1 METVHK
7 ECGRAVPASDLRR
20 KQLYEETVAPFSDKP
35 HEECGRAVPVSD
47 LRRMRFHEE
56 TGAPLSDKPHEE
68 CGRAVPASDLRRK
81 RFYEE
86 TGTPLADKPH
96 EECGVFGIMTPQA
109 ENLAHLVYCGLF
121 ALQHRGQEG
130 AGITVND
137 DGVFTTHK
145 DLGLVDHVF
154 TPQVLSGFPNG
165 NMAVGHT
172 RYGTTGGNQRRNC
185 QPMEVNHQKG
195 KMALVHNGNLSNAG
209 RLRSVLEQ
217 RGAIFHTTSD
227 TEIIAYL
234 ITQARLQTDSIE
246 DAVRLAVPQLEGA
259 FSLIV
264 MSAQKMIA
272 VRDPH
277 GFRPLCIGSLP
288 DGGHVIASESCAL
301 NAVGA
306 KFERDVEAGE
316 MIVLTTDGRIQSDRR
331 YAGTAPKRTCIFEYI
346 YFARPDSVLDGVSV
360 HAARKRAGALL
371 AAAHPAQADVIIG
384 VPDSGLDAALG
395 FAEASGI
402 PYGIGLIK
410 NKYIG
415 RTFIA
420 PSQSERVSGV
430 QLKLS
435 PVCETVAGRRI
446 VLIDDSIVRGT
457 TSRRIVRLLRDAGA
471 KEIHMR
477 ISSPPFLHP
486 CWYGTDIDS
495 EETLIACHYT
505 VDEIAE
511 IIGADSLGFL
521 PIGALPQLAGT
532 DGICTACFTGDY
544 PTTVESDESKDRFE
558 QKIHR

>member
-1 METVHK
+1 MM
-7 ECGRAVPASDLRR
+7 S
-20 KQLYEETVAPFSDKP
+20 
-35 HEECGRAVPVSD
+35 
-47 LRRMRFHEE
+47 
-56 TGAPLSDKPHEE
+56 
-68 CGRAVPASDLRRK
+68 
-81 RFYEE
+81 
-86 TGTPLADKPH
+86 
-96 EECGVFGIMTPQA
+96 PQPKD
-109 ENLAHLVYCGLF
+109 LAHLTYCGLF

-154 TPQVLSGFPNG
+154 PPQVLAGFPHG
-165 NMAVGHT
+165 TIAVGHT
-172 RYGTTGGNQRRNC
+172 RYGTTGGSQRRHC
-185 QPMEVNHQKG
+185 QPMEVNHHKG

-209 RLRSVLEQ
+209 RLRSELEQ

-234 ITQARLQTDSIE
+234 ITQARLRTDSIE

-259 FSLIV
+259 FSLII
-264 MSAQKMIA
+264 MSAQKLIA

-277 GFRPLCIGSLP
+277 GFRPLCIGRRA
-288 DGGHVIASESCAL
+288 DGCFVLASESCAL
-301 NAVGA
+301 SAVGA
-306 KFERDVEAGE
+306 KFLRDVEPGE
-316 MIVLTTDGRIQSDRR
+316 MIILTPDGQMQSDRR
-331 YAGTAPKRTCIFEYI
+331 YAAGAPKRICIFEYI

-360 HAARKRAGALL
+360 HAARKKAGALL
-371 AAAHPAQADVIIG
+371 AAAHPADADVVIG

-420 PSQSERVSGV
+420 PSQSERDSGV

-435 PVCETVAGRRI
+435 AIRETVAGRRI

-457 TSRRIVRLLRDAGA
+457 TSRRIVSLLREAGA
-471 KEIHMR
+471 AEIHMR
-477 ISSPPFLHP
+477 ISAPPFLHP
-486 CWYGTDIDS
+486 CYYGTDIDS
-495 EETLIACHYT
+495 EENLIANHHT
-505 VDEIAE
+505 VAEIAQM
-511 IIGADSLGFL
+511 IGADSLGFL
-521 PIGALPQLAGT
+521 PLEALPELAES

-544 PTTVESDESKDRFE
+544 PTAIEQNESKDRFE
-558 QKIHR
+558 RKIHG